1 MVYDKSDFRDLIKI
15 SDEVFSKIETYNDL
29 LLKWNKAINLVSPKT
44 IDQAWHR
51 HFIDSAQLSK
61 IIPNNVRT
69 YADLGCGGGF
79 PGLVLAMMHPEI
91 KVNLVESDE
100 RKGQFMRTVVRET
113 DTKNVEIHTKRVE
126 AVINDFCPDFVSARA
141 LSSLGNLFDY
151 CLPWAEKNKDLN
163 FCFMKGE
170 RANEEIAEA
179 KKRYCFDYKSVQS
192 ITDSSAQLL
201 LIQKLSCA

>member
-61 IIPNNVRT
+61 IIPSNVRT

-113 DTKNVEIHTKRVE
+113 GTKNVEIHTKRVE

-179 KKRYCFDYKSVQS
+179 KKRYCFDCKSVQS

-201 LIQKLSCA
+201 LIRKLSCV